1 MEAMAEETELSA
13 RGTTMDGF
21 FLQAHTDLSLHLTGG
36 NMHSLTEGCTDENP
50 WMGWPDDSPSSCSL
64 I

>member
-1 MEAMAEETELSA
+1 MAEETELSA

-36 NMHSLTEGCTDENP
+36 NTHSLTEGCTDESFE
-50 WMGWPDDSPSSCSL
+50 WDGQITLLAVVD
-64 I
+64 